1 MFKRTKTGRER
12 RDKLTLYYYYDYSRL
27 AFVVVE
33 NTVMMTGRL
42 VCSVY
47 VCMYRSKLWCDDRR
61 RRRRRSE
68 HFSPFSTLYEKR
80 ERGSHYMDRYFS
92 LLYDEKKGKRER
104 RDREQGESDIAS
116 IRGMCVHYF
125 DY

>member
-1 MFKRTKTGRER
+1 MSKRTKREER

-61 RRRRRSE
+61 RRRRRRRRRSK
-68 HFSPFSTLYEKR
+68 HFSPFSTLYNKR
-80 ERGSHYMDRYFS
+80 EEASVWTDIFLSFTM
-92 LLYDEKKGKRER
+92 KKRKREG
-104 RDREQGESDIAS
+104 RESKVKVI
-116 IRGMCVHYF
+116 
-125 DY
+125 

>member
-1 MFKRTKTGRER
+1 MFIYMFKRTKREER

-33 NTVMMTGRL
+33 NTIMMTGRL

-68 HFSPFSTLYEKR
+68 HFSLFLPFTTR
-80 ERGSHYMDRYFS
+80 ERKPVYGQIFFS
-92 LLYDEKKGKRER
+92 LSRRKKKMER
-104 RDREQGESDIAS
+104 GRAS
-116 IRGMCVHYF
+116 KVKVI
-125 DY
+125 